1 MNVEERFKVI
11 VERREECLTTNGIFL
26 EAFIDVVIARERVVD
41 IVVAVLVEAGQANSE
56 CFMNAATN
64 SAFDFGG
71 VVRPVCHVEVSV
83 ELVSWCN

>member
-1 MNVEERFKVI
+1 MNVEEGFEVI

-41 IVVAVLVEAGQANSE
+41 IVVAVLVEAGETNSE
-56 CFMNAATN
+56 SFVNAATD
-64 SAFDFGG
+64 STFDFGG
-71 VVRPVCHVEVSV
+71 VVRPVCHVEISV